1 MLQTRR
7 GAAAAQ
13 EVWCQPSRSSQ
24 LQTHLPSPT
33 CRRSLKYSN
42 ACMALGQLR
51 PRLLSSP
58 NFCSH
63 QSGFRTGHSTET
75 ALLDMLNVCFVHT
88 VIYVCWLP
96 MYHARE
102 NMHSLDGSHNLRY
115 AYASRGKNRTPAIN
129 YNMTY
134 LYQFTT
140 YTNCFRYRERRYSVF
155 N

>member
-1 MLQTRR
+1 MNDKLAEVLPLLKKS
-7 GAAAAQ
+7 GANQAD
-13 EVWCQPSRSSQ
+13 PSNFR
-24 LQTHLPSPT
+24 PI
-33 CRRSLKYSN
+33 SN
-42 ACMALGQLR
+42 LSTISKVLERLALGQLR
-51 PRLLSSP
+51 RHLGLLSSP
-58 NFCSH
+58 NFYSH

>member
-1 MLQTRR
+1 MECTNT
-7 GAAAAQ
+7 ANHNI
-13 EVWCQPSRSSQ
+13 PNNTIPQ
-24 LQTHLPSPT
+24 LTNHNNYTLINHMVFRDRLPY
-33 CRRSLKYSN
+33 L
-42 ACMALGQLR
+42 ALGQLR
-51 PRLLSSP
+51 PHLLTTP

-134 LYQFTT
+134 LYQFIT
-140 YTNCFRYRERRYSVF
+140 YTNCFR
-155 N
+155 